1 MAKTQTRP
9 WDPIRGLDTAEEIV
23 GYIDEALALDDL
35 QLFEIVLKDIGCAV
49 ERYKVQKEDI
59 IRVVEHVAIESEK
72 VQKHK
77 DRIVEA
83 CVGRKGIL
91 NVVQSYTKKP

>member
-1 MAKTQTRP
+1 MAKTQMRP

-23 GYIDEALALDDL
+23 GYVDAVLALDDL
-35 QLFEIVLKDIGCAV
+35 QLFEVVLKDIGRAV
-49 ERYKVQKEDI
+49 ERYKIQKEDI

-77 DRIVEA
+77 DRIA
-83 CVGRKGIL
+83 CVGCKGIL
-91 NVVQSYTKKP
+91 NVVSS